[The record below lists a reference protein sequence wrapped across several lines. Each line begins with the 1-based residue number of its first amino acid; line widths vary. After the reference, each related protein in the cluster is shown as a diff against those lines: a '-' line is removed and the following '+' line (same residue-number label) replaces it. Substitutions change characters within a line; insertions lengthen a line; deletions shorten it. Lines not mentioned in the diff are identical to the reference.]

1 MNQKEE
7 ELSQKRERNNDED
20 EHESLLISL
29 KSPTLSQRKQMT
41 RVAGV
46 AQVKLQ

>member
-20 EHESLLISL
+20 EYESLLISL
-29 KSPTLSQRKQMT
+29 KTLSQRKQVT

-46 AQVKLQ
+46 AQVLLQ